1 MLIVMGAGLIGM
13 LFEAFLPR
21 GRRHLAQVILAA
33 AGIVVAFVAL
43 VVLAVD
49 NRTVTMGGSVVIDGM
64 SLFLIGAL
72 LLFGLL
78 GVLTFAEKFGDDRPD
93 AFTPMGASV

>member
-1 MLIVMGAGLIGM
+1 MILVNSVLTGAVLTGLPTATPSTFETPYVNWAALSPMLIVMGAGLIGM

-64 SLFLIGAL
+64 
-72 LLFGLL
+72 
-78 GVLTFAEKFGDDRPD
+78 
-93 AFTPMGASV
+93 